1 MNMTDDLSYNIKNYR
16 AVVSGDLVKVY
27 NEKTSISID
36 SPISFDSM
44 KEEFS
49 SIDYLLS
56 SIVSEIILSMQRLG
70 KKREEILQDIE
81 AKASLTIANPLYLL
95 NVYGYE
101 DESYIEDI
109 NIDIY
114 FFSFLTGEDLDS
126 FLEEALARTL
136 IYNTFKDKIRVNFKT
151 VL

>member
-1 MNMTDDLSYNIKNYR
+1 MTDDLSYNIKNYR
-16 AVVSGDLVKVY
+16 AVVSGEMVKIY

-44 KEEFS
+44 KDEFT

-56 SIVSEIILSMQRLG
+56 SIVSEIILTMLRIG
-70 KKREEILQDIE
+70 KKRGEILQDIE
-81 AKASLTIANPLYLL
+81 AKASLKIANPLYLL

-101 DESYIEDI
+101 EESYIEDI

-114 FFSFLTGEDLDS
+114 FFSFLTGKNLDS
-126 FLEEALARTL
+126 FLAEVLARTL

>member
-1 MNMTDDLSYNIKNYR
+1 MTDNLSYNIKNYR

-44 KEEFS
+44 KDEFT

-56 SIVSEIILSMQRLG
+56 SIVSEIILTMLRQG
-70 KKREEILQDIE
+70 EKRGEILQDIE
-81 AKASLTIANPLYLL
+81 AKASLKIANPLYLL

-101 DESYIEDI
+101 DESYIEYI

-126 FLEEALARTL
+126 FLEEVLARTL

>member
-1 MNMTDDLSYNIKNYR
+1 MTDNLSYNIKNYR

-44 KEEFS
+44 KDEFT

-56 SIVSEIILSMQRLG
+56 SIVSEIILTMLRQG
-70 KKREEILQDIE
+70 KKRGEILQDIE
-81 AKASLTIANPLYLL
+81 AKASLKIANPLYLL

-101 DESYIEDI
+101 DESYIEYI

-126 FLEEALARTL
+126 FLEEVLARTL